1 VTTAKVAAPDGSYGY
16 GFAIRTGRPGDPPT
30 IWHNG
35 GFPGVGAEFDV
46 NPKLGITV
54 VVLANRDYPTVA
66 PAIDLILN
74 TLRVP

>member
-1 VTTAKVAAPDGSYGY
+1 
-16 GFAIRTGRPGDPPT
+16 
-30 IWHNG
+30 
-35 GFPGVGAEFDV
+35 V